1 MEVLRLLVL
10 LNECHQGLSK
20 KHLDPLRQELLHTY
34 GHQHLLTLS
43 NLETA
48 GFIRPASSSAKA
60 SFKEMRK
67 ALRLSVP
74 ESEEPQSQQQ
84 SAAGGGEPPSFKPN
98 DVSFLYKG
106 YAPLSIRLVE
116 TALSPLGWSP
126 FAEVRRAG
134 SWEGRG
140 HGILDG
146 LAGTAKPAQA
156 GRSLGSV
163 SRSFQGMQL

>member
-1 MEVLRLLVL
+1 ML
-10 LNECHQGLSK
+10 
-20 KHLDPLRQELLHTY
+20 
-34 GHQHLLTLS
+34 
-43 NLETA
+43 

-74 ESEEPQSQQQ
+74 EVEDPQSQQQ
-84 SAAGGGEPPSFKPN
+84 ASAASGEPPSFKPS

-126 FAEVRRAG
+126 FAEVSCKASIR
-134 SWEGRG
+134 GRQPVREPPLYG
-140 HGILDG
+140 QHMHKAVAVITL
-146 LAGTAKPAQA
+146 LFPWAAAMVFCLHF
-156 GRSLGSV
+156 S
-163 SRSFQGMQL
+163 